1 MDSFRYEVLESRVIF
16 GIGAISE
23 VKKEA
28 HELGAKKA
36 LVISSPEQAELAH
49 EAATLLEELCADVHP
64 EAVQHV
70 PVEKVHSAVERVRS
84 LKIDCLVAIGGGSAI
99 GLAKA
104 VALQSSVPI
113 LAVPTTYAGSEMT
126 PIWGI
131 TENGLKKTGKIRRS
145 N

>member
-36 LVISSPEQAELAH
+36 LVISSQEQAELAH
-49 EAATLLEELCADVHP
+49 EAASLLEELCADVHP

-84 LKIDCLVAIGGGSAI
+84 LKIDCLVAIGGG
-99 GLAKA
+99 
-104 VALQSSVPI
+104 LQSVLQRQLHCNP
-113 LAVPTTYAGSEMT
+113 LFQFLPYRQHMQDQ
-126 PIWGI
+126 
-131 TENGLKKTGKIRRS
+131 K
-145 N
+145 